1 MAGRAC
7 HNMALAAEKR
17 GDLHKALDWAKKAYY
32 DHGEKRSANYITVL
46 KRRIDDQAKLQQQ
59 LD

>member
-1 MAGRAC
+1 
-7 HNMALAAEKR
+7 MALAAEKR